1 MKLFRATKERPPLSP
16 DRAAVRKKI
25 EEYERLGDDYF
36 SQNVEDDPPSRAL
49 QPDEV
54 DYLCKKWGNK
64 WNRMKARV
72 MRRVMTHTGR
82 KYYNIQVKGK
92 ENLRGLRHGGAI
104 FTSNHFA
111 FLENGAIEIASR
123 MAPGRHRFHYVIREG
138 NYFMDGTF
146 GFLLRHCDTL
156 PLPSCLHTMKKFN
169 EAMAILLKKGHH
181 ILIYPEQSMWYNYK
195 KPRPLQI
202 GAFHMAA
209 KNGVPVVP
217 CFVSLTECG
226 DWEENGEPHMHYTVH
241 VMPPI
246 YPDPKKTLREN
257 AELMRRT
264 NEQFCREAY
273 ERAYGIPLTYTCD
286 EVDEAP

>member
-146 GFLLRHCDTL
+146 GFLLQSPDHVLADTFL
-156 PLPSCLHTMKKFN
+156 ACIGLAGRTDALHKALALF
-169 EAMAILLKKGHH
+169 GHD
-181 ILIYPEQSMWYNYK
+181 
-195 KPRPLQI
+195 I
-202 GAFHMAA
+202 GPPGITRFIVRRIGFG
-209 KNGVPVVP
+209 KSLVGGL
-217 CFVSLTECG
+217 FLRGSLTDG
-226 DWEENGEPHMHYTVH
+226 SH
-241 VMPPI
+241 
-246 YPDPKKTLREN
+246 
-257 AELMRRT
+257 
-264 NEQFCREAY
+264 
-273 ERAYGIPLTYTCD
+273 ERSDVQSGSRIERSGCAVQLASIDL
-286 EVDEAP
+286 